1 MRFACFPR
9 WRTASVADGR
19 VELTLARGIRAAAA
33 RWPTRPAIEAAD
45 GRLTYGELAR
55 RLRQARHVAEALGL
69 VPGDRIA
76 FVAANHL
83 RYIEVVAGLA
93 EAGVIVATLLPRQ
106 TEAEFAAILGDCG
119 PRLLIAETRE
129 SPAAAAADRLGIEVL
144 GLETDWPARLAN
156 ASDGPAPARALETD
170 SFALSY
176 TSGTTGTPKG
186 VMLSHRSRAL
196 TFLAM
201 AVEYGC
207 FSPGDRFLVL
217 TPMAH
222 GAGFVFAAAPLFFG
236 GTAVLGSLTGPEAI
250 LERLAEPDINGVF
263 LVPTL
268 LQRMADC
275 PADRWVRGSGLKA
288 VVSNAAALPQ
298 RLKEIAID
306 RWGEGLLHETY
317 GATEA
322 GIVTNIRPAELR
334 ARPGS
339 VGTPFPLIEIALRDS
354 DGMDVPD
361 GEPGELFVRGPY
373 AFNGY
378 WQRPDETARTL
389 VEGWVTVGDVA
400 TRDPDGFVT
409 IVDRKKD
416 MVVTGGVNVYP
427 REVERVLEAVP
438 GVREVAV
445 VGLPDPEWG
454 ERLHAFIVGSAAEAQ
469 LLAAARA
476 SLASAKIPKG
486 FTRLD
491 ALPRSGAGKILKR
504 TLRDMGR
511 DLGSF

>member
-19 VELTLARGIRAAAA
+19 VEPTLARGIRAAAA

-45 GRLTYGELAR
+45 GRLTCGERAR
-55 RLRQARHVAEALGL
+55 RLRQARHVAGALGL

-106 TEAEFAAILGDCG
+106 TEAEFAAILGDRG
-119 PRLLIAETRE
+119 PRLLIAETLE
-129 SPAAAAADRLGIEVL
+129 SPAAAAADRLGIGVL
-144 GLETDWPARLAN
+144 GLET
-156 ASDGPAPARALETD
+156 
-170 SFALSY
+170 
-176 TSGTTGTPKG
+176 
-186 VMLSHRSRAL
+186 
-196 TFLAM
+196 
-201 AVEYGC
+201 
-207 FSPGDRFLVL
+207 
-217 TPMAH
+217 
-222 GAGFVFAAAPLFFG
+222 
-236 GTAVLGSLTGPEAI
+236 
-250 LERLAEPDINGVF
+250 
-263 LVPTL
+263 
-268 LQRMADC
+268 DC

-317 GATEA
+317 DATEA
-322 GIVTNIRPAELR
+322 GIVTNIRPAGLR

-339 VGTPFPLIEIALRDS
+339 VGTPFALIEIALRDT

-361 GEPGELFVRGPY
+361 GEPGELFVRGPH

-445 VGLPDPEWG
+445 VGLPDPDWG

-476 SLASAKIPKG
+476 GLASAKIPKG